1 MNITQN
7 VVSLHT
13 NNKAVRYYMKK
24 KFNISGM
31 TCAACVAHVQKAVES
46 LEGTSNVSVN
56 LITNTMTLDM
66 NTDILDKTRIIKAV
80 EKAGYHASD
89 TSETQ
94 SSKKKN
100 TINKNLEKE
109 VKSLHRRLIISVVF
123 IIPLM
128 YISMGSMWGL
138 PLVDL
143 ISHHINPIGF
153 AMTQFLL
160 TLPIVYINR
169 LYYIKGY
176 KSLFNGAS
184 NMDTLIAIGS
194 SAALVYGI
202 FAIYMIGYGLA
213 IGNAELVKQYCMNI
227 YFESAA
233 MILTLITVG
242 KYLEAKSKG
251 KTGEALERLMSLS
264 PSTALIERQ
273 GIQTEV
279 PIEEVVA
286 GDIVII
292 KPGGTI
298 PIDGVIIEGVTSIDE
313 SAITGESIPVEK
325 GKGSKVIQATIN
337 KTGFL
342 KVKATKV
349 GDDTLFAEILR
360 LVEDAATTK
369 APIAKLAD
377 SVSGVFVPIVIIIA
391 LLTAIIWLIIG
402 QSFEFAL
409 SFAIAVLVISCP
421 CALGLATPVAIMVGT
436 GKGAENGILIKSGEA
451 LEMAHKLETVVF
463 DKTGTITE
471 GKPQVTDIISYGINE
486 KELLTIA
493 YSLEIKSEH
502 PLAEA
507 IIQYA
512 KQTDTEYKTV
522 DNFHTIVGK
531 GLVGEIDG
539 IKYSAGNQRLM
550 KDNGIVVDEYC
561 SKEMNRL
568 NSEGKTVLI
577 FARNNLIIGVI
588 GVADI
593 IKPTSKQAIDLLK
606 KMNIETVMLTGD
618 NQAAAQGIAN
628 HIKIDKVIA
637 EVLPQDKER
646 VISSIMD
653 NGRKTAMVGDGINDS
668 PALVKANVG
677 IAIGDGTD
685 IAIESADI
693 VLMKNDLLGVPSAIK
708 LSKAVIKN
716 IKQNLFWAF
725 FYNILGIPLA
735 AGLLYPVFGLRL
747 TPVFGA
753 AAMSLSSIF
762 VVTNALRL
770 RKFKPYNQLNQ
781 PKESIIMKKIFVIEG
796 MMCQNCVNHVQ
807 RALNNLGIVA
817 TIDLES
823 KTATITNST
832 VNDDTI
838 IKAITDAGYE
848 VKEVLS

>member
-1 MNITQN
+1 
-7 VVSLHT
+7 
-13 NNKAVRYYMKK
+13 MKK

-66 NTDILDKTRIIKAV
+66 NTDILDKTHIIKAV

-138 PLVDL
+138 PLADI

-251 KTGEALERLMSLS
+251 KTSEALERLMSMS

-409 SFAIAVLVISCP
+409 SSAIAVLVISCP

-512 KQTDTEYKTV
+512 KQTDTEYKAV

-685 IAIESADI
+685 IALESADI

>member
-1 MNITQN
+1 
-7 VVSLHT
+7 
-13 NNKAVRYYMKK
+13 MKE

-56 LITNTMTLDM
+56 LLTNTMTLDI
-66 NTDILDKTRIIKAV
+66 NTDILNTTDIINAV
-80 EKAGYHASD
+80 ERAGYYASSD
-89 TSETQ
+89 IAEKQ
-94 SSKKKN
+94 SSKKAN
-100 TINKNLEKE
+100 ATSQTLEKE
-109 VKSLHRRLIISVVF
+109 VNSLRYRLVVSIIF
-123 IIPLM
+123 LIPLM
-128 YISMGSMWGL
+128 YISMGSMWGF
-138 PLVDL
+138 PLVDF
-143 ISHHINPIGF
+143 ISHQTNPVGF

-176 KSLFNGAS
+176 KSLFNRAP

-202 FAIYMIGYGLA
+202 FAIYMLGYGLA
-213 IGNAELVKQYCMNI
+213 IGSTELVKQYGMDI

-251 KTGEALERLMSLS
+251 KTGEALEKLMSLS
-264 PSTALIERQ
+264 PTTALIEIR
-273 GIQTEV
+273 GVPTEV
-279 PIEEVVA
+279 AIEEVVA

-292 KPGGTI
+292 KPGGAI
-298 PIDGVIIEGVTSIDE
+298 PVDGVIIEGTTSIDE

-325 GKGSKVIQATIN
+325 SEGSKVIQATIN
-337 KTGFL
+337 KTGFV

-349 GDDTLFAEILR
+349 GEDTLFAEILR
-360 LVEDAATTK
+360 LVEEAAATK

-377 SVSGVFVPIVIIIA
+377 RVSGIFVPIVIVIS
-391 LLTAIIWLIIG
+391 LLTAIVWLAVG

-409 SFAIAVLVISCP
+409 STAIAVLVISCP

-451 LEMAHKLETVVF
+451 LETAHRLKTVVF

-471 GKPQVTDIISYGINE
+471 GKPNVTDTIPCGIDE
-486 KELLTIA
+486 KELLSIA
-493 YSLEIKSEH
+493 YSLEVKSEH

-512 KQTDTEYKTV
+512 KQIGVEYKTV
-522 DNFHTIVGK
+522 ENFRTVVGK

-539 IKYSAGNQRLM
+539 VKYMAGNRRLM
-550 KDNGIVVDEYC
+550 QDNGVEIDEYC
-561 SKEMNRL
+561 SQEISRL
-568 NSEGKTVLI
+568 NAEGKTVLI
-577 FARNNLIIGVI
+577 FARKSLIIGVI
-588 GVADI
+588 AVADV
-593 IKPTSKQAIDLLK
+593 IKNTSKQAIELLK
-606 KMNIETVMLTGD
+606 KMNIETIMLTGD
-618 NQAAAQGIAN
+618 NQIAAQGIAN
-628 HIKIDKVIA
+628 QLKIDKVIA
-637 EVLPQDKER
+637 EVLPTDKER
-646 VISSIMD
+646 VISSIMND
-653 NGRKTAMVGDGINDS
+653 GKTTAMVGDGINDS
-668 PALVKANVG
+668 PALVKADVG

-685 IAIESADI
+685 IAVESADI
-693 VLMKNDLLGVPSAIK
+693 VLVKNDLLGVPSAIK

-725 FYNILGIPLA
+725 FYNVLGIPLA
-735 AGLLYPVFGLRL
+735 AGVLYPVFGLKL

-753 AAMSLSSIF
+753 LAMSLSSIF

-770 RKFKPYNQLNQ
+770 RNFKPYNQLNKS
-781 PKESIIMKKIFVIEG
+781 KEDIIMKKTFVIEG
-796 MMCQNCVNHVQ
+796 MMCQNCVKHVQ
-807 RALNNLGIVA
+807 RALDNLGVVA
-817 TIDLES
+817 EVDLEN
-823 KTATITNST
+823 KKATVTNSAT
-832 VNDDTI
+832 DDATI
-838 IKAITDAGYE
+838 IKAISDAGYE

>member
-1 MNITQN
+1 
-7 VVSLHT
+7 
-13 NNKAVRYYMKK
+13 MKE

-56 LITNTMTLDM
+56 LLTNTMTLDI
-66 NTDILDKTRIIKAV
+66 NTDILNTTDIINAV
-80 EKAGYHASD
+80 ERAGYYASSD
-89 TSETQ
+89 ITEKQ
-94 SSKKKN
+94 SSKKTN
-100 TINKNLEKE
+100 TTSQTLEKE
-109 VKSLHRRLIISVVF
+109 VNSLRYRLVVSIIF
-123 IIPLM
+123 LIPLM

-138 PLVDL
+138 PLADF
-143 ISHHINPIGF
+143 ISHHTNPVGF

-176 KSLFNGAS
+176 KSLFNRAP

-202 FAIYMIGYGLA
+202 FAIYMLGYGLA
-213 IGNAELVKQYCMNI
+213 IGSTELVKQYGMDI

-251 KTGEALERLMSLS
+251 KTGEALEKLMSLS
-264 PSTALIERQ
+264 PTTALIEIR
-273 GIQTEV
+273 GVPTEV
-279 PIEEVVA
+279 AIEEVVA

-292 KPGGTI
+292 KPGGAI
-298 PIDGVIIEGVTSIDE
+298 PVDGVIIEGTTSIDE

-325 GKGSKVIQATIN
+325 SEGSKVIQATIN
-337 KTGFL
+337 KTGFV

-349 GDDTLFAEILR
+349 GEDTLFAEILR
-360 LVEDAATTK
+360 LVEEAAATK

-377 SVSGVFVPIVIIIA
+377 RVSGIFVPIVIVIS
-391 LLTAIIWLIIG
+391 LLTAIVWLAVG

-409 SFAIAVLVISCP
+409 STAIAVLVISCP

-451 LEMAHKLETVVF
+451 LETAHRLKTVVF

-471 GKPQVTDIISYGINE
+471 GKPNVTDTIPCGIDE
-486 KELLTIA
+486 KELLSIA
-493 YSLEIKSEH
+493 YSLEVKSEH

-512 KQTDTEYKTV
+512 KQIGVEYKTV
-522 DNFHTIVGK
+522 ENFRTVVGK
-531 GLVGEIDG
+531 GLLGEIDG
-539 IKYSAGNQRLM
+539 VKYMAGNRRLM
-550 KDNGIVVDEYC
+550 QDNGVEIDEYC
-561 SKEMNRL
+561 SKEISRL
-568 NSEGKTVLI
+568 NAEGKTVLI
-577 FARNNLIIGVI
+577 FARKSQIIGVI
-588 GVADI
+588 AVADV
-593 IKPTSKQAIDLLK
+593 IKNTSKQAIELLK
-606 KMNIETVMLTGD
+606 KMNIETIMLTGD
-618 NQAAAQGIAN
+618 NQIAAQGIAKQL
-628 HIKIDKVIA
+628 KIDKVIA
-637 EVLPQDKER
+637 EVLPTDKER
-646 VISSIMD
+646 VISSIMND
-653 NGRKTAMVGDGINDS
+653 GKTTAMVGDGINDS
-668 PALVKANVG
+668 PALVKADVG

-693 VLMKNDLLGVPSAIK
+693 VLIKNDLLGVPSAIK

-725 FYNILGIPLA
+725 FYNVLGIPLA
-735 AGLLYPVFGLRL
+735 AGVLYPVFGLKL

-753 AAMSLSSIF
+753 VAMSLSSIF

-770 RKFKPYNQLNQ
+770 RRFKPYNQLNK
-781 PKESIIMKKIFVIEG
+781 PKEDIIMKKTFVIEG
-796 MMCQNCVNHVQ
+796 MMCQNCVKHVQ
-807 RALNNLGIVA
+807 RALDNLGVVA
-817 TIDLES
+817 EVDLEN
-823 KTATITNST
+823 KKATVTNSAT
-832 VNDDTI
+832 DDATI
-838 IKAITDAGYE
+838 IKAISDAGYE

>member
-1 MNITQN
+1 
-7 VVSLHT
+7 
-13 NNKAVRYYMKK
+13 MKE

-56 LITNTMTLDM
+56 LLTNTMTLDI
-66 NTDILDKTRIIKAV
+66 NTDILNTTDIINAV
-80 EKAGYHASD
+80 ERAGYYASSD
-89 TSETQ
+89 ITEKQ
-94 SSKKKN
+94 SSKKTN
-100 TINKNLEKE
+100 TTSQTLEKE
-109 VKSLHRRLIISVVF
+109 VNSLRYRLVVSIIF
-123 IIPLM
+123 LIPLM

-138 PLVDL
+138 PLADF
-143 ISHHINPIGF
+143 ISHHTNPVGF

-169 LYYIKGY
+169 FYYIKGY
-176 KSLFNGAS
+176 KSLFNRAP

-202 FAIYMIGYGLA
+202 FAIYMLGYGLA
-213 IGNAELVKQYCMNI
+213 IGSTELVKQYGMDI

-251 KTGEALERLMSLS
+251 KTGEALEKLMSLS
-264 PSTALIERQ
+264 PTTALIEIH
-273 GIQTEV
+273 GVPTEV
-279 PIEEVVA
+279 AIDEVVA

-292 KPGGTI
+292 KPGGAI
-298 PIDGVIIEGVTSIDE
+298 PVDGVIIEGTTSIDE

-325 GKGSKVIQATIN
+325 SEGSKVIQATIN
-337 KTGFL
+337 KTGFV

-349 GDDTLFAEILR
+349 GKDTLFAEILR
-360 LVEDAATTK
+360 LVEEAAATK

-377 SVSGVFVPIVIIIA
+377 RVSGIFVPIVIVIS
-391 LLTAIIWLIIG
+391 LLTAIVWLAVG

-409 SFAIAVLVISCP
+409 STAIAVLVISCP

-451 LEMAHKLETVVF
+451 LETAHKLKTVVF

-471 GKPQVTDIISYGINE
+471 GKPKITDTIPCGIDE
-486 KELLTIA
+486 KELLSIA
-493 YSLEIKSEH
+493 CSLEVKSEH

-512 KQTDTEYKTV
+512 KQIGVEYKTV
-522 DNFHTIVGK
+522 ENFRTVVGK
-531 GLVGEIDG
+531 GLLGEIDG
-539 IKYSAGNQRLM
+539 VKYMAGNRRLM
-550 KDNGIVVDEYC
+550 QDNGVEIDEYC
-561 SKEMNRL
+561 SKEISRL
-568 NSEGKTVLI
+568 NAEGKTVLI
-577 FARNNLIIGVI
+577 FARKSQIIGVI
-588 GVADI
+588 AVADV
-593 IKPTSKQAIDLLK
+593 IKNTSKQAIELLK
-606 KMNIETVMLTGD
+606 KMNIETIMLTGD
-618 NQAAAQGIAN
+618 NQIAAQGIAKQL
-628 HIKIDKVIA
+628 KIDKVIA
-637 EVLPQDKER
+637 EVLPTDKER
-646 VISSIMD
+646 VISSIMND
-653 NGRKTAMVGDGINDS
+653 GKTTAMVGDGINDS
-668 PALVKANVG
+668 PALVKADVG

-693 VLMKNDLLGVPSAIK
+693 VLIKNDLLGVPSAIK

-725 FYNILGIPLA
+725 FYNVLGIPLA
-735 AGLLYPVFGLRL
+735 AGVLYPVFGLKL

-753 AAMSLSSIF
+753 VAMSLSSIF

-770 RKFKPYNQLNQ
+770 RRFKPYNQLNK
-781 PKESIIMKKIFVIEG
+781 PKEDIIMKKTFVIEG
-796 MMCQNCVNHVQ
+796 MMCQNCVKHVQ
-807 RALNNLGIVA
+807 RALDNLGVVA
-817 TIDLES
+817 EVDLEN
-823 KTATITNST
+823 KKATVTNSAT
-832 VNDDTI
+832 DDTTI
-838 IKAITDAGYE
+838 IKAISDAGYE

>member
-1 MNITQN
+1 
-7 VVSLHT
+7 
-13 NNKAVRYYMKK
+13 MKE

-56 LITNTMTLDM
+56 LLTNTMTLDI
-66 NTDILDKTRIIKAV
+66 NTDILNTTDIINAV
-80 EKAGYHASD
+80 ERAGYYASSD
-89 TSETQ
+89 IAEKQ
-94 SSKKKN
+94 SSKKTN
-100 TINKNLEKE
+100 TTSQTLEKE
-109 VKSLHRRLIISVVF
+109 VNSLRYRLVVSIIF
-123 IIPLM
+123 LIPLM

-138 PLVDL
+138 PLADF
-143 ISHHINPIGF
+143 ISDHTNPVGF

-176 KSLFNGAS
+176 KSLFNRAP

-202 FAIYMIGYGLA
+202 FAIYMLGYGLA
-213 IGNAELVKQYCMNI
+213 IGSTELVKQYGMDI

-251 KTGEALERLMSLS
+251 KTGEALEKLMSLS
-264 PSTALIERQ
+264 PTTALIEIR
-273 GIQTEV
+273 GVPTEV
-279 PIEEVVA
+279 AIEEVVA

-292 KPGGTI
+292 KPGGAI
-298 PIDGVIIEGVTSIDE
+298 PVDGVIIEGTTSIDE

-325 GKGSKVIQATIN
+325 SEGSKVIQATIN
-337 KTGFL
+337 KTGFV

-349 GDDTLFAEILR
+349 GEDTLFAEILR
-360 LVEDAATTK
+360 LVEEAAATK

-377 SVSGVFVPIVIIIA
+377 RVSGIFVPIVIVIS
-391 LLTAIIWLIIG
+391 LLTAIVWLAVG

-409 SFAIAVLVISCP
+409 STAIAVLVISCP

-451 LEMAHKLETVVF
+451 LETAHKLKTVVF

-471 GKPQVTDIISYGINE
+471 GKPNVTDTIPCGIDE
-486 KELLTIA
+486 KELLSIA
-493 YSLEIKSEH
+493 YSLEVKSEH

-512 KQTDTEYKTV
+512 KQIGVEYKTV
-522 DNFHTIVGK
+522 ENFRTVVGK
-531 GLVGEIDG
+531 GLLGEIDG
-539 IKYSAGNQRLM
+539 VKYMAGNRRLM
-550 KDNGIVVDEYC
+550 QDNGVEIDEYC
-561 SKEMNRL
+561 SKEISRL
-568 NSEGKTVLI
+568 NAEGKTVLI
-577 FARNNLIIGVI
+577 FARKSQIIGVI
-588 GVADI
+588 AVADV
-593 IKPTSKQAIDLLK
+593 IKNTSKQAIELLK
-606 KMNIETVMLTGD
+606 KMNIETIMLTGD
-618 NQAAAQGIAN
+618 NQIAAQGIAKQL
-628 HIKIDKVIA
+628 KIDKVIA
-637 EVLPQDKER
+637 EVLPTDKER
-646 VISSIMD
+646 VISSIMND
-653 NGRKTAMVGDGINDS
+653 GKTTAMVGDGINDS
-668 PALVKANVG
+668 PALVKADVG

-693 VLMKNDLLGVPSAIK
+693 VLIKNDLLGVPSAIK

-725 FYNILGIPLA
+725 FYNVLGIPLA
-735 AGLLYPVFGLRL
+735 AGVLYPVFGLKL

-753 AAMSLSSIF
+753 VAMSLSSIF

-770 RKFKPYNQLNQ
+770 RRFRPYNQLNK
-781 PKESIIMKKIFVIEG
+781 PKEDIIMKKTFVIEG
-796 MMCQNCVNHVQ
+796 MMCQNCVKHVQ
-807 RALNNLGIVA
+807 RALDNLGVVA
-817 TIDLES
+817 EVDLEN
-823 KTATITNST
+823 KKATVTNSAT
-832 VNDDTI
+832 DDATI
-838 IKAITDAGYE
+838 IKAISDAGYE